1 VLELKNIVK
10 TYVMGHE
17 TVRALDGVTVTIK
30 DGEYVAI
37 VGPSGSGKSTLMNMI
52 GCLDVP
58 TSGEYILNGQDVSK
72 LRDDD
77 LATARNKHIGFVFQ
91 RFNLLSRITA
101 QRNVE
106 LPLRYGGI
114 GGKERAERAKEAMT
128 AVGLGDRLT
137 HKPVEMSGGQQQRV
151 AIARAL
157 VNHPTLLLADE
168 PTGALDSKTGA
179 EIMALFKKLRE
190 ERGITIVIVTHDPGV
205 AAQADRVVR
214 IKDGQVESDTLNSE
228 EDRANAIV
236 H

>member
-1 VLELKNIVK
+1 MLELKNIVK

-17 TVRALDGVTVTIK
+17 IVRALDDISVTIQ

-58 TSGEYILNGQDVSK
+58 TSGEYFLNGQDVSK

-101 QRNVE
+101 LRNVE
-106 LPLRYGGI
+106 LPLRYAGVN
-114 GGKERAERAKEAMT
+114 GKERAERAKEAMT
-128 AVGLGDRLT
+128 AVGLGDRLS
-137 HKPVEMSGGQQQRV
+137 HRPVEMSGGQQQRV

-179 EIMALFKKLRE
+179 EIMTLFKKLRE
-190 ERGITIVIVTHDPGV
+190 ERGITIIIVTHDPGV
-205 AAQADRVVR
+205 AAQADRIVR
-214 IKDGQVESDTLNSE
+214 IKDGKVESDTLTTE
-228 EDRANAIV
+228 EDRAGAIV